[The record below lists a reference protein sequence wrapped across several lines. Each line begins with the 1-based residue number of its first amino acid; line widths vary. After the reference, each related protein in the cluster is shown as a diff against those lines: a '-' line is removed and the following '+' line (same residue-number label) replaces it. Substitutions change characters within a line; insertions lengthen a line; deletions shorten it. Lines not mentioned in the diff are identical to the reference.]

1 MSGRRGSSARAEA
14 IEEETYYTEPD
25 YIEPDYIEPDYID
38 DEVEYDEKTVR
49 RKERPVSDGAYY
61 DPGTGE
67 RRVEEPGPSKDQM
80 RREFLAKIIIGS
92 LGPAQ

>member
-1 MSGRRGSSARAEA
+1 MSGQLGASVKVET
-14 IEEETYYTEPD
+14 IEEDAYSEPD
-25 YIEPDYIEPDYID
+25 YIE
-38 DEVEYDEKTVR
+38 DEVEYNEKTFK

-80 RREFLAKIIIGS
+80 RREFLAKIIIGC